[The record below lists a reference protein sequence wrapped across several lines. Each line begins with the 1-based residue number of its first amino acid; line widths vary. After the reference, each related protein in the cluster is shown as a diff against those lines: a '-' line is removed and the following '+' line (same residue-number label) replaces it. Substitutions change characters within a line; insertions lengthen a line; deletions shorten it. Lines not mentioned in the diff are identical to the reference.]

1 VSFALLQGRSGCHIS
16 IPDLSK
22 TKLAV
27 ALRRLHQVFDRVIH
41 NPVDPLSLARFIG
54 RSHGASCSL
63 VESVNPLKSLA
74 RLSPNFVAQGANL
87 LSLSWIPGLLLAKH
101 FFEKHDKSLFI
112 GADLL
117 NQHLLSFAF
126 SLDLGLRVDL
136 PLNNLSD
143 NFFFIFVNAVKE

>member
-1 VSFALLQGRSGCHIS
+1 MSFALLEGRSGSHIS

-41 NPVDPLSLARFIG
+41 NPVDALSLTRFIC

-63 VESVNPLKSLA
+63 VESVNPFKSLA
-74 RLSPNFVAQGANL
+74 RLSPNFVTQGAHL
-87 LSLSWIPGLLLAKH
+87 LSLSWIPCLLLTKH

-112 GADLL
+112 GADLF
-117 NQHLLSFAF
+117 NQHLLSCAF
-126 SLDLGLRVDL
+126 SLNLGLRVDL
-136 PLNNLSD
+136 PLDNLSD
-143 NFFFIFVNAVKE
+143 NVFFIFVNAVKE